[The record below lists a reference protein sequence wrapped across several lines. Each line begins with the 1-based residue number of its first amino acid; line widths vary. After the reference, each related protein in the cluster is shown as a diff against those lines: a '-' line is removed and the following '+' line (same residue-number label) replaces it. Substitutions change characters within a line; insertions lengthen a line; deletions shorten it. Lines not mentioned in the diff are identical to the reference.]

1 MAGTLAFRSCGDK
14 KVTVMKP
21 DKEVQERQE
30 GKESSVVH
38 VPGVKEKVVSI
49 YGEDNQCWEMMER
62 KGLSSS
68 RSSG

>member
-14 KVTVMKP
+14 KVIVMKP
-21 DKEVQERQE
+21 DREVQERQE
-30 GKESSVVH
+30 GKESSVVR

-49 YGEDNQCWEMMER
+49 YGKDNQCWEMMER